1 MPLTGH
7 SGRMRRSFMHGG
19 GTMASKAD
27 KGLDWLRIARWS
39 IPALLLLIPLI
50 ARFPWSGSDFVVM
63 GVLLFGSV
71 GLYELAARMNNSLAY
86 RAAAAIAVVTSFL
99 LVWVNLAVGIIGSE
113 NNPLNLVYAAVL
125 GAALIG
131 AIIARFEPAGM
142 TRALAATAALQ
153 ALAGVVGVIAASS
166 EPPGAAG
173 QILLNGGF
181 VALWLLSAALFRKAA
196 RSRNA

>member
-1 MPLTGH
+1 MPITGH
-7 SGRMRRSFMHGG
+7 SGRIRPTFMHGG

-27 KGLDWLRIARWS
+27 KRLDWVRIARWS
-39 IPALLLLIPLI
+39 FPALLLLIPLI
-50 ARFPWSGSDFVVM
+50 ARFPWSGADFVVM

-71 GLYELAARMNNSLAY
+71 GLYELAARMHNSLPY

-99 LVWVNLAVGIIGSE
+99 LIWVNLAVGIIGSE

-125 GAALIG
+125 GAVLLG
-131 AIIARFEPAGM
+131 AIVSRFEPAGM
-142 TRALAATAALQ
+142 ARALFATAALQ
-153 ALAGVVGVIAASS
+153 ALAGVVGVVAASN

-173 QILLNGGF
+173 QVVLNGGF

-196 RSRNA
+196 RAA